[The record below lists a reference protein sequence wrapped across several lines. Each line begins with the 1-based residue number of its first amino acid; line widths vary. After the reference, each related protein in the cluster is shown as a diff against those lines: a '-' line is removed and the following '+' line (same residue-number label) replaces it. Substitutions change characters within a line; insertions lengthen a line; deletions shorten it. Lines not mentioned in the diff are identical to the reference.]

1 MAVRVPALVERRRS
15 DRCLWLLAVLVEVRP
30 PEVAAAGRWAA
41 LGPQV
46 GPGRKGRVTNL
57 GLPSRAVAALAVLG
71 RLQLL
76 EPEAQDRLIR
86 FTVSVVVAAVAIRLL
101 LRLVA
106 WVAAEMEGLAA

>member
-1 MAVRVPALVERRRS
+1 
-15 DRCLWLLAVLVEVRP
+15 
-30 PEVAAAGRWAA
+30 
-41 LGPQV
+41 
-46 GPGRKGRVTNL
+46 
-57 GLPSRAVAALAVLG
+57 VAALAALG

-86 FTVSVVVAAVAIRLL
+86 FTVSVVVAAVAIRPL